1 MADTGLDLATLGEV
15 MIRLSPR
22 GQGRLEQADS
32 LDVMVGGTEGN
43 VAVGVA
49 RLGLRAAWISKLPAD
64 PFGRRVDGELRRHG
78 VDTSRVVWVPEG
90 RGRVGVYFFEHGAPP
105 RQSQVI
111 YYRAGSTVTTLEEWE
126 VDWVFLASARV
137 IHLTGIT
144 PALGPRPRAL
154 VLRAAREAKAAG
166 RLLSFDL
173 NYRARLWE
181 PGQAREMAEALF
193 PQVDVAFA
201 SQEDARGVF
210 GLEGEPETVAEALRD
225 RYRLPLVILT
235 LGARGSVA
243 VADGLYRPSRQFPA
257 QVVDPLGAG
266 DAFAAGFL
274 TGFLA
279 GGIQQGLDLGTALA
293 AAKVTT
299 PGDFALFSREEIERM
314 LKPGGPDVQR

>member
-32 LDVMVGGTEGN
+32 LDVMVGGAEGN

-49 RLGLRAAWISKLPAD
+49 RLGLRAAWISKLPED

-235 LGARGSVA
+235 FGARGSVA

-299 PGDFALFSREEIERM
+299 PGDFVLFSREEIERM